1 MSSTPE
7 NRSVTVVNPEGLH
20 ARAATQIRTLVMR
33 YRARVD
39 LIKDREKVDATNVLQ
54 MLTLCAGPNDTLL
67 LEASGDDAS
76 AVLDALVR
84 LFANSFDHD

>member
-1 MSSTPE
+1 MSSAPE
-7 NRSVTVVNPEGLH
+7 SRSVPVVNPAGLH
-20 ARAATQIRTLVMR
+20 ARAATQLRAIVLR

-67 LEASGDDAS
+67 MEASGDDAA
-76 AVLDALVR
+76 AVLDALAR
-84 LFANSFDHD
+84 LFANSFDHE